1 MNKMQEKLLSSA
13 MERFKNSDKFRELE
27 RQAKAE
33 QERIEKLEK
42 FKDGMYYLMFSGQI
56 ENVECFVKIHRLLE
70 EIGLSEDYTSF
81 CDDYQ

>member
-56 ENVECFVKIHRLLE
+56 ENAECLAKIHRLLE